1 MPYQY
6 KSSGTNSQGNHY
18 CARDYGSGAA
28 NSNSYHYSNSDG
40 SYYYSNPDGSTY
52 YNNGQETR
60 PTRLLAVGTRRPS
73 VGPLVPD
80 ERPETPKI
88 SASHESRVRSISASL
103 PPARCGPTT
112 PDALTRCCTEMAGS
126 VTPTTPTPAAAA
138 APAGAAAAA
147 PARKKPRRNASFADD
162 VRWQPSGPTL
172 ALRKDSVGGPFG
184 FLNPTTALYDIRSND
199 EPGGGRADLADLTD
213 AERQERAKAATSS
226 SSRAPRPQLAPP
238 PEHQPAQHPA
248 RPRPHAHPAPLLGRV
263 VVDRRL
269 LHRRVPALRRRR
281 LLLLAAHRLPGHRVP
296 HESDVAGGVLVFIGA
311 TLFQIGAVLLFLES
325 YNDRA
330 ETQFGGAVEDL
341 FVNRLGVV
349 RRGRGRR
356 HVHFEAPSAAAAA
369 AAAAGAQGQQS
380 ARPGSSST
388 PSSDGKQEV
397 DKEARGDG
405 DARSPSPHG
414 SHGRD
419 DHLHDDD
426 DDGQHHGHIF
436 EERQWQW
443 WPSWHD
449 VTTHYMYEIGFLAS
463 FTMSVGATVFYISGI
478 LALPGIFDNLSEA
491 ALQGAYFFPYL
502 LGGVLFA
509 LSSLFYILETQPNWY
524 TPQPFK
530 IGWHVGVWNM
540 IGGVGWTLAAS
551 WGYCTPSW
559 CKYQSELALIWASA
573 AFSVG
578 SALQWYESLDKYIVI
593 IED

>member
-1 MPYQY
+1 MP
-6 KSSGTNSQGNHY
+6 
-18 CARDYGSGAA
+18 
-28 NSNSYHYSNSDG
+28 
-40 SYYYSNPDGSTY
+40 
-52 YNNGQETR
+52 
-60 PTRLLAVGTRRPS
+60 
-73 VGPLVPD
+73 GPLVAANIG
-80 ERPETPKI
+80 RHI
-88 SASHESRVRSISASL
+88 LIL
-103 PPARCGPTT
+103 PR
-112 PDALTRCCTEMAGS
+112 
-126 VTPTTPTPAAAA
+126 A
-138 APAGAAAAA
+138 AP
-147 PARKKPRRNASFADD
+147 
-162 VRWQPSGPTL
+162 L
-172 ALRKDSVGGPFG
+172 
-184 FLNPTTALYDIRSND
+184 
-199 EPGGGRADLADLTD
+199 
-213 AERQERAKAATSS
+213 
-226 SSRAPRPQLAPP
+226 SSRL
-238 PEHQPAQHPA
+238 HPSTN
-248 RPRPHAHPAPLLGRV
+248 PHSILRGLGRMLTLHPYWDVSWWIGVSFTVGCLLFV
-263 VVDRRL
+263 V
-269 LHRRVPALRRRR
+269 AGFFYW
-281 LLLLAAHRLPGHRVP
+281 LPIAYPDTEFP

-356 HVHFEAPSAAAAA
+356 HVHFEAPSAAAA